1 MNINLILRVL
11 NLKLCVIISLRKLH
25 FLQQKQVKLIHFIKT
40 IYPFI
45 NKNISHKN
53 RFISSFYLTKT
64 LFCNFLSEPV
74 NKLKEFYLTKLKP
87 ATHFKNPGVLI
98 RALIISVILLS
109 FSQLAGAQQPGDYR
123 TKISGNWINPA
134 IWERYNGTVWVS
146 VTNSPVDVQ
155 EGVSLTISVGTTV
168 NSGSLTVQPL
178 GILHVDG
185 NLIIDGELTMN
196 FSGSKYSFIYTE
208 VGSVVVINGNAT
220 LTNKTVLSIDSYFIV
235 RGNFNESSGKSEVVV
250 EDNAEVYIFGTE
262 NSSGISTCDT
272 FPSEC
277 NSGNS
282 TAFVNNLASFPPV
295 VLEEILVGVDCSTDP
310 PTWVTE
316 PQNNG
321 NITIGSAITLT
332 ANASSINYSP
342 VSYRWTGPN
351 NYYYVTTNNTVN
363 INNANSAMS
372 GTYYC
377 TAVNNIGCSITSST
391 EVIVGSSCNN
401 AVLTLNTGNASQT
414 VCEYEP
420 ISNIIYTIGGDA
432 TGAQVTG
439 LPNGI
444 TGSYN
449 NGKFTISGAPT
460 QSAAFSFT
468 ITTTGT
474 PAACNEATVT
484 GNITVNLLPATGE
497 ITSD

>member
-1 MNINLILRVL
+1 MDNKLIYRVIR
-11 NLKLCVIISLRKLH
+11 LKLCVIISLIKLH
-25 FLQQKQVKLIHFIKT
+25 FLQQKQVKLIQFIKT

-45 NKNISHKN
+45 NKNISRKN
-53 RFISSFYLTKT
+53 RFISSFYLIKI
-64 LFCNFLSEPV
+64 LFYKFLSEQV
-74 NKLKEFYLTKLKP
+74 NKHKEVNLTVLKP
-87 ATHFKNPGVLI
+87 ATHFNNPGVLI
-98 RALIISVILLS
+98 RTLIISVIFLS
-109 FSQLAGAQQPGDYR
+109 FSQLAGAQQTGDFR
-123 TKISGNWINPA
+123 TKLSGNWINPA
-134 IWERYNGTVWVS
+134 IWERYNGTVWIN
-146 VTNSPVDVQ
+146 VTSSPVDVQ
-155 EGVSLTISVGTTV
+155 EGVTVTISVGTTV

-196 FSGSKYSFIYTE
+196 FSGSKYSFMYTD

-220 LTNKTVLSIDSYFIV
+220 LTNKTVIGIDSYFIV
-235 RGNFNESSGKSEVVV
+235 RGNFNGSGGQTEVIV

-262 NSSGISTCDT
+262 NNSDISTCNT
-272 FPSEC
+272 YPSGC

-282 TAFVNNLASFPPV
+282 TAFGNNLASFPPD

-321 NITIGSAITLT
+321 NIAIGSAITLT

-342 VSYRWTGPN
+342 VNYRWTGPN

-363 INNANSAMS
+363 ISNANSTMS

-391 EVIVGSSCNN
+391 EVIVGASCNN
-401 AVLTLNTGNASQT
+401 AILTLNTGNATQT

-420 ISNIIYTIGGDA
+420 ISNIVYTIGGDA

-449 NGKFTISGAPT
+449 NGIFTISGAPT

-474 PAACNEATVT
+474 PDACNEATIT
-484 GNITVNLLPATGE
+484 GNITVNPLPATGE
-497 ITSD
+497 IIPD